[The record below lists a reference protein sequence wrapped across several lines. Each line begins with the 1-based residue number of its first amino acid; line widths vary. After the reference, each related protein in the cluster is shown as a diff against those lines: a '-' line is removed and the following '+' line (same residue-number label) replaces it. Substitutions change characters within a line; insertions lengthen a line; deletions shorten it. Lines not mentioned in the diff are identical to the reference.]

1 MRLFLL
7 FALLLAAPGA
17 SFASTLTF
25 NEFGAAPL
33 IDVNGFHTQG
43 VTFSF
48 ASSAF
53 YNQPVG
59 TTGNAL
65 LSVDPVLSGPSSG
78 ELTLTFDDATPLL
91 QFDILLLSIA
101 TIGDSSQD
109 LNGGPAY
116 TVLLSNGLS
125 FQGGATPQIANG
137 YSEGTF
143 TYSGAPITGATIS
156 FFSARVRSLTVTA
169 CVAIGTPRTVVTP
182 CASHS
187 L

>member
-33 IDVNGFHTQG
+33 IVVNGFHTQG
-43 VTFSF
+43 VTFRF

-101 TIGDSSQD
+101 TIGDASQD

-125 FQGGATPQIANG
+125 FQGGRPRRSPMDTPRERLRIQEPLSPARR
-137 YSEGTF
+137 F
-143 TYSGAPITGATIS
+143 R
-156 FFSARVRSLTVTA
+156 FSAV
-169 CVAIGTPRTVVTP
+169 PM
-182 CASHS
+182 
-187 L
+187 